1 MIEENIVGPKA
12 LLAQYKEYEYILNI
26 DKKAFVKNLF
36 NKKITEENLEPK
48 ADIDEIKEA
57 LVMFDTAEM
66 EIMNISNDVVDYPFF
81 RVMAGELK
89 LKLAEAANSL
99 KMKILKGCEDWCRNT
114 VQGIETT
121 YEDMRKRIE
130 KSPTNELEL
139 VELTEF
145 IDKSKNETKQA
156 QEDLLHLV
164 ERHHVVMDE
173 FSFMYQEE
181 DIVHALS
188 MKCWPSQI
196 QETINDGKEKIGLVT
211 DDMVMKLEADKDEF

>member
-1 MIEENIVGPKA
+1 
-12 LLAQYKEYEYILNI
+12 
-26 DKKAFVKNLF
+26 
-36 NKKITEENLEPK
+36 
-48 ADIDEIKEA
+48 
-57 LVMFDTAEM
+57 
-66 EIMNISNDVVDYPFF
+66 MNISNDVEDYPFF

-89 LKLAEAANSL
+89 TKLSEAANSL
-99 KMKILKGCEDWCRNT
+99 KLKILKGCEEWCRNT

-130 KSPTNELEL
+130 KTPSNESEL

-145 IDKSKNETKQA
+145 IEKSKNETKQA
-156 QEDLLHLV
+156 QEDLLKIV
-164 ERHHVVMDE
+164 ENHHIMMDD

-196 QETINDGKEKIGLVT
+196 QETINDGKEKIQTVT
-211 DDMVMKLEADKDEF
+211 DDMI